1 MKAIQ
6 ISLAAFAFALIQA
19 SCTKAIIDENNT
31 SNETDTVTYTA
42 DIQPIMYN
50 NCTTCHAGGAPAAG
64 LDLTTYT
71 NVRSGAEFGN
81 LVNRINNADNP
92 MPGSG
97 LLPES
102 TRLKIDKWVENGF
115 PE

>member
-1 MKAIQ
+1 MKVIK
-6 ISLAAFAFALIQA
+6 ISLVVFVSAFIQA

-31 SNETDTVTYTA
+31 TTGSDTVTYAA

-50 NCTTCHAGGAPAAG
+50 NCTTCHAGEAPSAG
-64 LDLTTYT
+64 LDLSNYT
-71 NVRSGAEFGN
+71 NVRSSAEFGN
-81 LVNRINNADNP
+81 LVNRVNNADNP